1 MPPFYKPN
9 FMLYIWLSNIL
20 TIKVMIELLSTL
32 TLFLQCKFYLKEDH
46 LTIFLLLTIKPL
58 LNLVPSHTGI
68 EGNKMA
74 DREANKGLNKIVSV
88 ELPPSITS
96 LRKIIRAKALS
107 NHELFTEND
116 TNVSNSFKWNIQISH
131 NRKEYK
137 ALRQQPRFIQRSI
150 SKIRIHAPSPRFIGC
165 IHWDDEPFDNIL
177 HYLTECHTTR
187 AQRKLLLLS
196 HVHTSDRNE
205 HPHTLALLIL
215 NRQTQRNYVDLAK
228 FIRLFD
234 FL

>member
-1 MPPFYKPN
+1 MRPN
-9 FMLYIWLSNIL
+9 IHHFPV
-20 TIKVMIELLSTL
+20 IKANELVDGFAERTSIT
-32 TLFLQCKFYLKEDH
+32 
-46 LTIFLLLTIKPL
+46 
-58 LNLVPSHTGI
+58 NL
-68 EGNKMA
+68 
-74 DREANKGLNKIVSV
+74 
-88 ELPPSITS
+88 PSITS

-131 NRKEYK
+131 NRKEYEV
-137 ALRQQPRFIQRSI
+137 LRQQPRFIQRSI
-150 SKIRIHAPSPRFIGC
+150 SKIRVHTPSPRFIGC
-165 IHWDDEPFDNIL
+165 IHCDDEPFDNIL
-177 HYLTECHTTR
+177 HYLTECHTTM

-215 NRQTQRNYVDLAK
+215 NRQTPRNYVDLAK